1 VPKKPQKHHYITSER
16 ANKIS
21 FLSAVI
27 VFFSIMFYF
36 VVLRGQPFDLAFAN
50 RAFAIGA
57 VFLIGASYFLGPLAR
72 FAWNTFSPKLEYRK
86 PLGLYGFYFAIIHI
100 LLSLLIVPGETL
112 GSNGLSLFF
121 GMIAILIFTLVASTS
136 MTKSIEAHG
145 FDRWQKIQRTGYL
158 AFLLV
163 ILHFVVLGNGSF
175 INRQLGQLTL
185 AFAALVL
192 LARLLVLAF
201 KKSR

>member
-1 VPKKPQKHHYITSER
+1 MVKKPQKHHYVTSRR

-21 FLSAVI
+21 FLFSVLL
-27 VFFSIMFYF
+27 FFAIMFYF
-36 VVLRGQPFDLAFAN
+36 VVIRGQPFDFAFIN

-57 VFLIGASYFLGPLAR
+57 VFLIGASYLLGPLAR
-72 FAWNTFSPKLEYRK
+72 FAWKTFSTKLEYRK
-86 PLGLYGFYFAIIHI
+86 PLGLYGFLFAIIHI
-100 LLSLLIVPGETL
+100 LLSLLIVPAATL

-136 MTKSIEAHG
+136 IVKIEAHG

-163 ILHFVVLGNGSF
+163 ILHIVILENGQF
-175 INRQLGQLTL
+175 IGRQIGQLTL
-185 AFAALVL
+185 IFAALVL
-192 LARLLVLAF
+192 LARLLVLVF
-201 KKSR
+201 PKKK